1 MRDLSNTGRIASQA
15 QFSGEVFLWFAT
27 ISHTDLADDIRVV
40 SEGLGSVSY
49 KNGAIVNYQ
58 FDSLLYLG
66 CPFKLEWI
74 SDDGSPPRGKVT
86 VPDPDRSIGA
96 EVLLLTDSPQIK
108 FDLVRLSEYGSS
120 FGTDN
125 MRLPTGTPFVE
136 VTADFFYLR
145 NVSGDSMQVS
155 ADLTTYDVSVEPW
168 PKTRATIDRLPWLA
182 K

>member
-1 MRDLSNTGRIASQA
+1 MRDLTDVARISTQA
-15 QFSGEVFLWFAT
+15 QFDGTVYLWFAT
-27 ISHTDLADDIRVV
+27 LSHADLPDDIRVV
-40 SEGLGSVSY
+40 SEGLGTISY
-49 KNGAIVNYQ
+49 KNGGVVNYQ
-58 FDSLLYLG
+58 LHSQLYFG
-66 CPFKLEWI
+66 CPFRLDWI

-96 EVLLLTDSPQIK
+96 EVLLLTDSPRIK
-108 FDLVRLSEYGSS
+108 FELVKLTDYGTS
-120 FGTDN
+120 FGANN
-125 MRLPTGTPFVE
+125 MRLPLGTPFVE

-155 ADLTTYDVSVEPW
+155 ADLTTYDVAVEPW